1 MREVLAVLAVALASL
16 VVAAVVM
23 RLLLRWLRGRGS
35 GIVDGIARRRWGHIG
50 QECKEEDE

>member
-16 VVAAVVM
+16 VVAAIVM